1 VEAGERLRL
10 FVALLLPDEA
20 VTSLVQWQSAE
31 LVGRPELRLVPAEN
45 LHITVAFL
53 GARPADEV
61 EPIAALLRETA
72 DEAASPVFEPVRYR
86 ETRSAVMIVLDD
98 HEQRGARLSE
108 RLFDGLEALGV
119 YKREQRKWFPHV
131 TVARFR
137 NRPGL
142 APPLPPLGRVV
153 SSEIAVMMSRLRPS
167 GAEYEILE
175 SVSLGG

>member
-45 LHITVAFL
+45 LHVTVAFL

-86 ETRSAVMIVLDD
+86 ETRSVAMIVLDD
-98 HEQRGARLSE
+98 HEQRGASLSE

-119 YKREQRKWFPHV
+119 YEREQRKWFPHV